1 MDAKEIIS
9 CIADKDS
16 VKESFGRKGNLDGF
30 LFTGSADSD
39 AGFNF
44 GYLMYVPPE
53 LRDKPVL
60 IVEGPSVG
68 EVGPID
74 RACEIIYDKALFE
87 LSGSGFPHH
96 LAKELQCPIIMPLFS
111 RPEDKEN
118 NTNIFTHALT
128 SKAMAVRDSSIER
141 TDLQLIAMFQD
152 IKRRFPMP
160 ESRFMIN

>member
-87 LSGSGFPHH
+87 LSGSGFPDR
-96 LAKELQCPIIMPLFS
+96 KS
-111 RPEDKEN
+111 
-118 NTNIFTHALT
+118 
-128 SKAMAVRDSSIER
+128 VV
-141 TDLQLIAMFQD
+141 
-152 IKRRFPMP
+152 
-160 ESRFMIN
+160 